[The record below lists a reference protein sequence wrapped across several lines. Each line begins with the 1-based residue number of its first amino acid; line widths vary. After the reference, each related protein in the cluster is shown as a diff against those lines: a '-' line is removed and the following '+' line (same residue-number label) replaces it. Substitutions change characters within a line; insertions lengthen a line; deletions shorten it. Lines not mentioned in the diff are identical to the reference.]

1 MAIEIPIPRVEAFKA
16 QISRTE
22 TAKPANDAISQ
33 DETQRANRPA
43 EPSSG
48 LSRDDVANGVAA
60 MRACRGVLEGLRV
73 PVRGTVISTM
83 AAELLA
89 CWPQSSRGEILRVLI
104 KQTNA
109 ALATISPDETPPDA
123 AA

>member
-33 DETQRANRPA
+33 DETQRGDRPA

-48 LSRDDVANGVAA
+48 PSRDDVANGVAA
-60 MRACRGVLEGLRV
+60 MRACRGVLEGLSIQGRA
-73 PVRGTVISTM
+73 TVIATM

-89 CWPQSSRGEILRVLI
+89 CFAESSRGEILRVLI
-104 KQTNA
+104 RQTNA